1 MELNAKLPQLPE
13 NFKASLAKW
22 LWVLV
27 IIAIVIN
34 IMGIMT
40 ILGIGALGGVLLFSA
55 GFGAMSIQLWIMII
69 TGVVGMGIT
78 VVAEIIAIKPLKEK
92 NTAVGISLSAWRVY
106 NSCFPSY
113 MILPRVP
120 SAAYSVPL

>member
-1 MELNAKLPQLPE
+1 MKQLESKLMELNAKLPQLPE

-40 ILGIGALGGVLLFSA
+40 ILGIGALDEEGG
-55 GFGAMSIQLWIMII
+55 GAERPQ
-69 TGVVGMGIT
+69 
-78 VVAEIIAIKPLKEK
+78 AQEAQ
-92 NTAVGISLSAWRVY
+92 
-106 NSCFPSY
+106 
-113 MILPRVP
+113 
-120 SAAYSVPL
+120 